1 MQVLAHPH
9 GSNPA
14 VERATARLP
23 ALYAGNAFLQV
34 KRLVCRSINGADKPF
49 LRSKT
54 EIKEVQVTNLVG
66 EQSEW
71 VLTYDYGE
79 GQLCWNSHIPLWEA
93 TAMLEGLFRG
103 IGVAG
108 ADIPTY
114 IRRNYEQRVTVQCG
128 ETTYYEGML
137 GNLARIALDELDDE
151 TLQNEKRSAPTQ
163 GRGTR

>member
-1 MQVLAHPH
+1 LLSEQQQGYPH
-9 GSNPA
+9 YKRGTLFYKSNGLSVA
-14 VERATARLP
+14 LSTALTSR
-23 ALYAGNAFLQV
+23 
-34 KRLVCRSINGADKPF
+34 F

-54 EIKEVQVTNLVG
+54 EIKEVQMTNLVE

-71 VLTYDYGE
+71 VLTFDYEE
-79 GQLCWNSHIPLWEA
+79 GQLHWNSHIPLWEA

-103 IGVAG
+103 IGVVG

-128 ETTYYEGML
+128 DTTYFEGML
-137 GNLARIALDELDDE
+137 GNLARIALDELRDE
-151 TLQNEKRSAPTQ
+151 ELQNEKRSAPAQ